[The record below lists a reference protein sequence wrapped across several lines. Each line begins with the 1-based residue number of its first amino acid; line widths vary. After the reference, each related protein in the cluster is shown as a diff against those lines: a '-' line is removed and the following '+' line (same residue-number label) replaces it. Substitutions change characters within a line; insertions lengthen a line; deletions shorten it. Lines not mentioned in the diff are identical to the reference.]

1 MANSILHPL
10 QSYTDQKNSS
20 HPITD
25 KGEMKRQEIIYELI
39 HTERNHYRSLK
50 IMQKIYIG
58 QMRKELKFPKQK
70 CARFFPDLEEMLQI
84 SNELLKRL
92 QKRQKDQNPIVHHIG
107 QVQFLAS
114 SYDNLYQKVLS
125 NDY

>member
-1 MANSILHPL
+1 MATNQTFYIDQIFSYTILNPF

-92 QKRQKDQNPIVHHIG
+92 QKRQTDQNPIIHHIG
-107 QVQFLAS
+107 
-114 SYDNLYQKVLS
+114 
-125 NDY
+125 

>member
-1 MANSILHPL
+1 MSTIFGSQELLHALNSILYPF

-107 QVQFLAS
+107 
-114 SYDNLYQKVLS
+114 
-125 NDY
+125 